1 MIETRQR
8 TVAEIVAE
16 HPVAARLFEKR
27 QIDYCCNG
35 KRPLDE
41 VCAERGI
48 AMDALSEELEAVLAA
63 QPAPERDWSTERLG
77 ELIDHIVATHHEYLR
92 QEMPWIEAKLNKLAE
107 KHAERYPWVVS
118 LRDVFLGLKAELD
131 MHMRKEEMILFPF
144 IVRMEQAALDGAGP
158 VFAPFG
164 SIRNPITMM
173 EMEHDSAGNALRE
186 IRRLST
192 GYTPPEDACS
202 TFRATLD
209 ALEKLEADLHLHI
222 HLENNI
228 LFPRAIELQ

>member
-1 MIETRQR
+1 MIETGQR
-8 TVAEIVAE
+8 TVGDVVAE
-16 HPVAARLFEKR
+16 HPAAARLFEKH

-41 VCAERGI
+41 VCAEKGI
-48 AMDALSEELEAVLAA
+48 AMDALSAELDAMLAA
-63 QPAPERDWSTERLG
+63 QPAPERDWSTERLSD
-77 ELIDHIVATHHEYLR
+77 LIDHIVATHHEYLR
-92 QEMPWIEAKLNKLAE
+92 REMPWVEAKLNKLAE
-107 KHAERYPWVVS
+107 KHAERYQWLVS

-144 IVRMEQAALDGAGP
+144 VVRMEEARLDGGP
-158 VFAPFG
+158 AVFTPFG
-164 SIRNPITMM
+164 SIRNPIAMM

-186 IRRLST
+186 MRRLSSD
-192 GYTPPEDACS
+192 YTPPEDACS

-209 ALEKLEADLHLHI
+209 AIEKLESDLHLHI